1 MASKKTH
8 SKTPNKAHVT
18 LVKRH
23 FSKKE
28 AIKFGFGVAKS
39 NILFFLSVF
48 VVWAFVTLISQG
60 LETSLNAE
68 KQVLASFLVS
78 VVMWILG
85 SIISMGV
92 IFITLQF
99 VDKKKPKLKDV
110 FYTKNLFNY
119 ILSSIMKTIIIVIGF
134 ILFII
139 PGIIFAI
146 KLQYAGYLIVD
157 KQKGAVDSLKGSW
170 KMTKGVKWNLFLF
183 GLLLGVI
190 NILGFFAL
198 LIGLLITVPLSMVAN
213 AYVYRKLLSQ
223 VNLK

>member
-8 SKTPNKAHVT
+8 SKTPKKAHST
-18 LVKRH
+18 SNKRH

-28 AIKFGFGVAKS
+28 AIKFGFVVAKS
-39 NILFFLSVF
+39 NVVFFLGVF
-48 VVWAFVTLISQG
+48 VVWAFVTLISQS
-60 LETSLNAE
+60 LEVSLNAE
-68 KQVLASFLVS
+68 KQVVASFLVS
-78 VVMWILG
+78 VVMWIIG
-85 SIISMGV
+85 SIISMGI

-99 VDKKKPKLKDV
+99 VDKRKPNLKDV

-119 ILSSIMKTIIIVIGF
+119 ILSSIMKTIIIMVGF

-146 KLQYAGYLIVD
+146 KLQYSGYLIVD
-157 KQKGAVDSLKGSW
+157 KQKDAVDSLKGSW
-170 KMTKGVKWNLFLF
+170 EMTKGVKWNLFLF
-183 GLLLGVI
+183 GLLLAVI

-198 LIGLLITVPLSMVAN
+198 LIGLLVTVPLSMVAN

-223 VNLK
+223 ANLK

>member
-1 MASKKTH
+1 MASKNTT
-8 SKTPNKAHVT
+8 SKK
-18 LVKRH
+18 LH

-28 AIKFGFGVAKS
+28 AFKFGFGIAKK
-39 NILFFLSVF
+39 NITFFLAVF
-48 VVWAFVTLISQG
+48 VVWAFVTIISQS
-60 LETSLNAE
+60 LQVSLNSE
-68 KQVLASFLVS
+68 KQFVASFLVS
-78 VVMWILG
+78 AVMWVVS

-99 VDKKKPKLKDV
+99 VDKKKPNIKDV

-119 ILSSIMKTIIIVIGF
+119 ILASIMKSLIVMVGF

-157 KQKGAVDSLKGSW
+157 KQKDAVDSLKGSW
-170 KMTKGVKWNLFLF
+170 EMTKGVKWNLFLF

-198 LIGLLITVPLSMVAN
+198 LIGLLITVPLSVVAN